1 MNYLIQ
7 RGKVRNQMINVPQGL
22 PELLSDITREVLRCQ
37 PTSECLC
44 QFIIDYLHSLIITRE
59 KARVA
64 KGIIDRAL
72 AVVDEIIADMC
83 VCDISEEK
91 AHEMALHMEECF
103 RRFLSRMRCE
113 QRKEIEIVRFE
124 EQDMLDAMVERCKF
138 TEQELKI
145 SKPMIE
151 AAYRRFVD
159 AYMKAHEDIE
169 GTEELYQYFK
179 ERERMRLE
187 EEKEKMAAT
196 KIQAN
201 YRGYRVRKN
210 FGKPAPQEVS
220 AERLLDEQ
228 YLLLQN
234 QAAITIQKAFRR
246 YLSSLQSEKSMEK
259 GGEICEPGS
268 KIKVA
273 VPGAPDDITTE
284 PLELA
289 EEDVPLE
296 AAQQTEA
303 AVVLESQVP
312 PTEPE
317 PKTEPETEAEAGPE
331 PEPSQES
338 QVAAAPTTEVEVEP
352 LPLEPGLPEPARNAS
367 AVAVEDPAAEGV
379 SDAATEEAPA
389 EG

>member
-37 PTSECLC
+37 PTTECLC
-44 QFIIDYLHSLIITRE
+44 QFIIDYLHSVIVTRE

-83 VCDISEEK
+83 VCDISKEK
-91 AHEMALHMEECF
+91 AQEMAMHMEECF

-113 QRKEIEIVRFE
+113 QRKDIEVVRFE
-124 EQDMLDAMVERCKF
+124 ERDMLDAMIERCKF

-159 AYMKAHEDIE
+159 AYMKAHEDFE

-179 ERERMRLE
+179 EREHKRQE
-187 EEKEKMAAT
+187 EEKAKLAAT

-201 YRGYRVRKN
+201 FRGYRVRRN
-210 FGKPAPQEVS
+210 LGKPLPKEVS
-220 AERLLDEQ
+220 QEELDDED
-228 YLLLQN
+228 LDLRT

-246 YLSSLQSEKSMEK
+246 HLSSLESNKSIDK
-259 GGEICEPGS
+259 GGEVCEPGS
-268 KIKVA
+268 EIKVTA
-273 VPGAPDDITTE
+273 ADIPGEDIAE
-284 PLELA
+284 PPEHIIG
-289 EEDVPLE
+289 EDVPLE
-296 AAQQTEA
+296 ATQP
-303 AVVLESQVP
+303 SQPLAEVIP
-312 PTEPE
+312 EVTQEPE
-317 PKTEPETEAEAGPE
+317 PEAELEHEPTRESEPGAE
-331 PEPSQES
+331 PEPTLELEPEPISQEPEHS
-338 QVAAAPTTEVEVEP
+338 EAAPDNGP
-352 LPLEPGLPEPARNAS
+352 
-367 AVAVEDPAAEGV
+367 AVEEQPAAEV
-379 SDAATEEAPA
+379 AANETEVPA

>member
-37 PTSECLC
+37 PTTECLC
-44 QFIIDYLHSLIITRE
+44 QFIIDYLHSVIVTRE

-83 VCDISEEK
+83 VCDISKEK
-91 AHEMALHMEECF
+91 AQEMAMHMEECF

-113 QRKEIEIVRFE
+113 QRKDIEVVRFE
-124 EQDMLDAMVERCKF
+124 EKDMLDAMIERCKF

-159 AYMKAHEDIE
+159 AYMKAHEDFE

-179 ERERMRLE
+179 EREHKRQE
-187 EEKEKMAAT
+187 EEKAKLAAT

-201 YRGYRVRKN
+201 FRGYRVRRN
-210 FGKPAPQEVS
+210 LGKPLPKEVS
-220 AERLLDEQ
+220 QEEFEDED
-228 YLLLQN
+228 LELKT

-246 YLSSLQSEKSMEK
+246 HLSSLESNKSIEK

-268 KIKVA
+268 EVKVTTTDI
-273 VPGAPDDITTE
+273 PGEDITE
-284 PLELA
+284 PLEHIIG
-289 EEDVPLE
+289 EDVPLE
-296 AAQQTEA
+296 ATQPSQPPAEVISE
-303 AVVLESQVP
+303 VVQ
-312 PTEPE
+312 EPE
-317 PKTEPETEAEAGPE
+317 PEAEQAAEPIRETEPGPE
-331 PEPSQES
+331 PEPIL
-338 QVAAAPTTEVEVEP
+338 EVEP
-352 LPLEPGLPEPARNAS
+352 EPILQEAEHSEAPPDNGPAVEEEPA
-367 AVAVEDPAAEGV
+367 VEAAANEV
-379 SDAATEEAPA
+379 DVPA